1 MTALTLTAWD
11 AAWQDLYDRGRIA
24 GLTPNAAIARAER
37 LMDARH
43 GSRPVPVETPKET
56 AK

>member
-1 MTALTLTAWD
+1 MTALTLQAWD
-11 AAWQDLYDRGRIA
+11 EAWQDLYDRGRVA

-37 LMDARH
+37 LTVHRH

-56 AK
+56 QQ